1 MVLGAL
7 TNIAIPLARD
17 SLLGLLS
24 NLNWSAI
31 NKFDL
36 KLSWK
41 RAVRVGIGFSLFILN
56 EDMSDIIKIMEALI
70 DSGVLVDEGIE
81 IVKHEIKKARVWIS

>member
-1 MVLGAL
+1 MVLGSLA
-7 TNIAIPLARD
+7 NIAISLARGN
-17 SLLGLLS
+17 LPGLLS
-24 NLNWSAI
+24 NLNSSAI
-31 NKFDL
+31 NNIDL

-56 EDMSDIIKIMEALI
+56 EDMSDIIKIIEALI

-81 IVKHEIKKARVWIS
+81 IVKHEIKKARGWIS

>member
-17 SLLGLLS
+17 SLTGLLS
-24 NLNWSAI
+24 NLNSSAI

-41 RAVRVGIGFSLFILN
+41 RAVRAGIGFNLFILN
-56 EDMSDIIKIMEALI
+56 EDMNGIIKI
-70 DSGVLVDEGIE
+70 IE
-81 IVKHEIKKARVWIS
+81 SLKD

>member
-1 MVLGAL
+1 MTDINLSEAQISKITESERSLVLGAL

-17 SLLGLLS
+17 SLPGLLS
-24 NLNWSAI
+24 NLNSSAI

-41 RAVRVGIGFSLFILN
+41 RAVRAGIGFNLFILN
-56 EDMSDIIKIMEALI
+56 EDMNGIIKI
-70 DSGVLVDEGIE
+70 IE
-81 IVKHEIKKARVWIS
+81 SLKD